1 MEPTT
6 IAIIIVALI
15 FVYIIF
21 IYNKIVHAKN
31 MNKEAFSNVDVALK
45 QRYDLIPNLV
55 ETVKGYAN
63 YEGNILEKVTNL
75 RSNATNVNSRGGL
88 ETDFTNDIKSILVVM
103 EQYPD
108 LKASEGFIKF
118 QDNLVKIEETIE
130 NARRYYNGTTRNYNI
145 IIQKFPNNIIAKL
158 FRCKE
163 ADFFEVELVTRQSPK
178 VNIAGD

>member
-1 MEPTT
+1 MEPLT
-6 IAIIIVALI
+6 IVILIVALLL
-15 FVYIIF
+15 VYIIF
-21 IYNKIVHAKN
+21 LYNKIVHAKN

-63 YEGNILEKVTNL
+63 YEGDILEKVAKLRTNSTNL
-75 RSNATNVNSRGGL
+75 NQRSGM
-88 ETDFTNDIKSILVVM
+88 ETDFTNDIKNILVVM
-103 EQYPD
+103 EQYPN

-158 FRCKE
+158 LGCKE
-163 ADFFEVELVTRQSPK
+163 SEYFEVELVTRKNPTI
-178 VNIAGD
+178 NM

>member
-1 MEPTT
+1 MDSVT
-6 IAIIIVALI
+6 IAIIVIALI
-15 FVYIIF
+15 LVYIIF
-21 IYNKIVHAKN
+21 IYNKIIHAKN

-45 QRYDLIPNLV
+45 QRYDLIPNLL
-55 ETVKGYAN
+55 ETVKGYAS

-75 RSNATNVNSRGGL
+75 RSNSTNINSRGGL

-118 QDNLVKIEETIE
+118 QNSLVKIEETIE

-145 IIQKFPNNIIAKL
+145 MIQKFPNNIIAKL
-158 FRCKE
+158 FGSKE
-163 ADFFEVELVTRQSPK
+163 AEYFEVELVTKQNPE
-178 VNIAGD
+178 VNI

>member
-1 MEPTT
+1 MEPLT
-6 IAIIIVALI
+6 IVILIVALLL
-15 FVYIIF
+15 VYIIF
-21 IYNKIVHAKN
+21 LYNKIVHAKN

-63 YEGNILEKVTNL
+63 YEGDILEKVAKLRTNSTNL
-75 RSNATNVNSRGGL
+75 NQRSGM
-88 ETDFTNDIKSILVVM
+88 ETDFTNDIKNILVVM
-103 EQYPD
+103 EQYPN

-158 FRCKE
+158 LGCKE
-163 ADFFEVELVTRQSPK
+163 SEYFEVELVTKKNPT
-178 VNIAGD
+178 VNM

>member
-1 MEPTT
+1 MTW
-6 IAIIIVALI
+6 IIVAVVVVLLLLYVMSTYNSFI
-15 FVYIIF
+15 RLKNTVKESFSTMDVY
-21 IYNKIVHAKN
+21 
-31 MNKEAFSNVDVALK
+31 LK
-45 QRYDLIPNLV
+45 KRWDLIPNLV

-178 VNIAGD
+178 VNITED

>member
-1 MEPTT
+1 MEPLT
-6 IAIIIVALI
+6 IVILIVALLL
-15 FVYIIF
+15 VYIIF
-21 IYNKIVHAKN
+21 LYNKIVHAKN

-45 QRYDLIPNLV
+45 QRYDLIPNLL

-63 YEGNILEKVTNL
+63 YEGDILEKVAKLRTNSTNL
-75 RSNATNVNSRGGL
+75 NQRSGM
-88 ETDFTNDIKSILVVM
+88 ETDFTNDIKNILVVM
-103 EQYPD
+103 EQYPN

-158 FRCKE
+158 LGCKE
-163 ADFFEVELVTRQSPK
+163 SEYFEVELVTRKNPTI
-178 VNIAGD
+178 NM

>member
-1 MEPTT
+1 MNPTIIVSIV
-6 IAIIIVALI
+6 IAIILL
-15 FVYIIF
+15 YIII

-63 YEGNILEKVTNL
+63 YEGDILQKVTKL
-75 RSNATNVNSRGGL
+75 RTNVTNINERSGL
-88 ETDFTNDIKSILVVM
+88 ETNFTSDIKNILAIM
-103 EQYPD
+103 ENYPD

-118 QDNLVKIEETIE
+118 QDNLVKVEETIE

-145 IIQKFPNNIIAKL
+145 LIQKFPNNIIAKL
-158 FRCKE
+158 FGSKE
-163 ADFFEVELVTRQSPK
+163 ADFFEVELVTRQTPK
-178 VNIAGD
+178 VNM